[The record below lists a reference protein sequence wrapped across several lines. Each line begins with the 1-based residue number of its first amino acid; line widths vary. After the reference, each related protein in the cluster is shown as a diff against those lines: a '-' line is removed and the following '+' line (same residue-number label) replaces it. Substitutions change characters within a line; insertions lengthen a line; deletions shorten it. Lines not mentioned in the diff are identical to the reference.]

1 MLFCVRISF
10 HRICLDECAC
20 SSVNWEFTGF
30 FLIDN
35 GLIMVGANQ
44 AYLGISVYFNGH
56 MLGIIW

>member
-1 MLFCVRISF
+1 MCLL
-10 HRICLDECAC
+10 ICELG
-20 SSVNWEFTGF
+20 VYGF

-35 GLIMVGANQ
+35 GLIMVFANQ